1 LWRLAISP
9 KTKKFK
15 FKKQRKVNIAK
26 LTKISFLPSIFTLS
40 SLFLGY
46 LALIQVFKGRFSTAV
61 FLITG
66 SVILDGFDGTI
77 ARLTK
82 TESNFGV
89 QLDSLVD
96 AVTFGAV
103 TSILIYR
110 WGYQGEFSQ
119 VGKVIGFIF
128 LSAGIIRLARFNVL
142 KEAET
147 YVANVFIGLPIPLAA
162 LSMGSMVLLR
172 EKLTGTYDVILF
184 SVYAVLVAFLMIS
197 NIKYRTMKRINS
209 KNNLV
214 VLFSLAIAIA
224 LLINFPYYTIPM
236 VSFLYL
242 ISPIFS
248 SFLDKLSAKQA
259 SETQVSGEENGISD
273 ADNQDDESEEA

>member
-1 LWRLAISP
+1 MWRLAISP

-26 LTKISFLPSIFTLS
+26 LTKISFSPSIFTLS